1 MRGGAP
7 KGRRGAI
14 SSGVRRYGCDAE
26 RRSYGP
32 SAKQEPVGTCPHSAQ
47 GNDQGRTRVLETM
60 GIHVIR
66 FSNLDVIQ
74 NFDGVCQTIQMAL
87 DSRIP

>member
-1 MRGGAP
+1 
-7 KGRRGAI
+7 
-14 SSGVRRYGCDAE
+14 
-26 RRSYGP
+26 
-32 SAKQEPVGTCPHSAQ
+32 
-47 GNDQGRTRVLETM
+47 M